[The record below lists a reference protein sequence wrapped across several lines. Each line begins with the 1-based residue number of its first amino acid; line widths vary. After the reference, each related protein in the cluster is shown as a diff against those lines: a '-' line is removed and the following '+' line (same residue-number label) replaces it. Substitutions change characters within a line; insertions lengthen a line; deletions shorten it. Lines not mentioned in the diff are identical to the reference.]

1 MFRVLS
7 GHCWLCTS
15 CRGRST
21 SWIKLATSKRD
32 VARAKALTSLDV
44 DDGRGPAGGG
54 RKHNLVT
61 SGTVH
66 WCETCGC
73 FAESRTS
80 KRMMDGCPG
89 PPPASAGNGGMRQQL
104 MSLRA
109 GLHPVTGVRL
119 PPAVRSTARGSGTYS
134 RLKPGAGGLDDFVP
148 YAPATFAPP
157 VPSGCSA
164 EQKRRLMRG
173 RLLCRIGK
181 EAARLR
187 RQRRKDAKDEVR
199 EVIRSFIS
207 AADGDEQTTDDG
219 VVADSSPAGENL
231 NQQTGDQWEQ
241 ALGGDNSDE
250 EFWAT
255 LPTTDSRT
263 MHIQGIPSRPDR
275 SFPGKPVRSR
285 LVIGMS
291 CERQR

>member
-1 MFRVLS
+1 
-7 GHCWLCTS
+7 
-15 CRGRST
+15 
-21 SWIKLATSKRD
+21 
-32 VARAKALTSLDV
+32 
-44 DDGRGPAGGG
+44 
-54 RKHNLVT
+54 
-61 SGTVH
+61 
-66 WCETCGC
+66 
-73 FAESRTS
+73 
-80 KRMMDGCPG
+80 
-89 PPPASAGNGGMRQQL
+89 

-173 RLLCRIGK
+173 RLLCKIGK

-187 RQRRKDAKDEVR
+187 RQRRKDAKVEVR

-207 AADGDEQTTDDG
+207 AADGEGQTMDDG

-231 NQQTGDQWEQ
+231 SQQTDDQWEQ
-241 ALGGDNSDE
+241 ALGSDNSDE

-275 SFPGKPVRSR
+275 SFPGKAVRSR
-285 LVIGMS
+285 LVIGMG
-291 CERQR
+291 CELRR